1 MKSIKGKVTE
11 DLKRYNLKLIVKLV
25 KLIFYGLHINGFV
38 TLPAVKWSANLID
51 KAIIVRPWPILGQ
64 LGKTLESEI

>member
-38 TLPAVKWSANLID
+38 TLPAVK
-51 KAIIVRPWPILGQ
+51 
-64 LGKTLESEI
+64 